1 MNKKRISGPC
11 LIAFCFAVILVGCT
25 NTQHQVLAATGTVI
39 GIDISQDPAT
49 GAPHAKIGYDRAEL
63 AVVPTNRSLC
73 TKEKNSAEPKCTEL
87 QGSGAKDTT
96 DVLMELRF
104 KSAFTFNGDAGIY
117 QRLAV
122 GAKAVG
128 QPGAA
133 FMLAKD
139 ASGELKPETARAV
152 ANAITAKELSGEQ
165 VKAVTKIGSII
176 ANQDKADEAKLLKF
190 FECAGN
196 NPEEAQRL
204 ANRYK
209 GKPTAEFVAE
219 FLKEFGWEAPG
230 YAETCSKSL

>member
-1 MNKKRISGPC
+1 MNKKRISGLC

-87 QGSGAKDTT
+87 QGAGAKDTT

-104 KSAFTFNGDAGIY
+104 KSAFTFSGDAGIY

-122 GAKAVG
+122 GANAVG

-133 FMLAKD
+133 FMFAKD
-139 ASGELKPETARAV
+139 ASGELKPDTANAV
-152 ANAITAKELSGEQ
+152 ATAITPKALSGEQ
-165 VKAVTKIGSII
+165 LGAVDKIVVVI
-176 ANQDKADEAKLLKF
+176 ADQDKVDETKLIKF
-190 FECAGN
+190 FKCTGFTDQ
-196 NPEEAQRL
+196 EAQRL
-204 ANRYK
+204 ASKYK
-209 GKPTAEFVAE
+209 NKSTAEFKAA
-219 FLKEFGWEAPG
+219 FLKDFAWEAPG

>member
-11 LIAFCFAVILVGCT
+11 LIAFCFVVILVGCT

-87 QGSGAKDTT
+87 QGAGAKDTT

-104 KSAFTFNGDAGIY
+104 KSAFTFSGDAGIY

-122 GAKAVG
+122 GANAVG

-133 FMLAKD
+133 FMFAKD
-139 ASGELKPETARAV
+139 ASGELKPDTANAV
-152 ANAITAKELSGEQ
+152 ATAITPKALSGEQ
-165 VKAVTKIGSII
+165 LGAVEKIAKSI
-176 ANQDKADEAKLLKF
+176 ANSGIVDDSKLKEF
-190 FECAGN
+190 FICAGFTGQE
-196 NPEEAQRL
+196 PQRL
-204 ANRYK
+204 AKRYK
-209 GKPTAEFVAE
+209 GKSTDKFKATL
-219 FLKEFGWEAPG
+219 LKDYSWDAPG
-230 YAETCSKSL
+230 WVEKCIK